1 MLNQELI
8 MLMGLAGCILL
19 ILGRKLFWLFVALV
33 GMVSGMQAA
42 EQYFGTQPYWVFLFV
57 GLLAAAIG
65 ALLAIFFQRIAIALA
80 GLLVGSTIS
89 AQLGS
94 MLGWPPLPLLNF
106 AGGIIGA
113 VVLFWLF
120 DWGLIVL
127 SSIVGAGLIVHALND
142 PPQIGMPLYLGLAII
157 GIAIQTALKKRTGVR
172 PPMSR

>member
-1 MLNQELI
+1 
-8 MLMGLAGCILL
+8 MLMGLAGGILL

-42 EQYFGTQPYWVFLFV
+42 EQYFGLQPYWVLLLV
-57 GLLAAAIG
+57 GLLAAVVG
-65 ALLAIFFQRIAIALA
+65 ALLAIFFQKIAIALA
-80 GLLVGSTIS
+80 GLLVGGTIT
-89 AQLGS
+89 AQLGA
-94 MLGWPPLPLLNF
+94 MLGWPTVPLVNF
-106 AGGIIGA
+106 VGGVIGA

-142 PPQIGMPLYLGLAII
+142 PPQIGMLLYLGLAII
-157 GIAIQTALKKRTGVR
+157 GIAIQTVLKKHARAR